1 MMQRHTSLGETC
13 VKALMAKRK
22 CRPAYMELPADT
34 NLGRLITQGERG
46 NPLHGKMDAMVLSLE
61 CLEMFVM
68 EFSVGNSRNL
78 FGEKTE
84 QVQRYVEA
92 IKTGCAFPTTRR
104 NWQDV
109 ISQVGTEAAYIRI
122 GKLGPSFFGYAAV
135 HPAAGVAIL
144 HRLRVG
150 SNKQPKI
157 SKGSLSTVIRRM
169 LTETGRDRIVRWVF
183 EAKSEEEKVLRKHL
197 GPPLLDRECDY
208 CIMNE
213 VGSRL
218 DLSVAVWTVQRMRV
232 WQDPA
237 DALYVAREWGMHWP
251 TNPLPPAAP
260 LIVVPLVIHPL
271 PIVCDCLGTALKE
284 TIGSWQ
290 AHVGAKWCVE
300 AGAAVLKGTYAA
312 LSEWK
317 RAFRAAIAQKV
328 VLRIDTPTLTRRVQM
343 PTTPPAP
350 PPRRPNLP
358 SRHP

>member
-1 MMQRHTSLGETC
+1 
-13 VKALMAKRK
+13 
-22 CRPAYMELPADT
+22 MELPTDT
-34 NLGRLITQGERG
+34 NLDRLITQGERG
-46 NPLHGKMDAMVLSLE
+46 NPLHGKMDAMVLSQE
-61 CLEMFVM
+61 CLEMYVM

-78 FGEKTE
+78 FGEKSN

-109 ISQVGTEAAYIRI
+109 ISQVGTEAAYIRV

-328 VLRIDTPTLTRRVQM
+328 VLRIDTPMLTRRVQM